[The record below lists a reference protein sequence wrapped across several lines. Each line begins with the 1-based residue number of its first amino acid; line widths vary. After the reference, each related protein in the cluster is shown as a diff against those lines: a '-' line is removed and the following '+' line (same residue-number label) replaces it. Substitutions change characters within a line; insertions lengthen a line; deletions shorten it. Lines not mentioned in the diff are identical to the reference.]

1 MIKIPDS
8 ITQFLRR
15 AKVGEDE
22 LTILA
27 DGLYICDTPVRLH
40 IDGDHVEK
48 AAYGVILL
56 NDDGLLIAQGDRLYD
71 APVGSTYRVLGHESH
86 GALLPPG
93 KTPSGGRIA
102 FIAFDVL
109 IDDPRYESWPSF
121 EEDAAAELEVLAA
134 ELTEPR

>member
-1 MIKIPDS
+1 MIKIPDG

-27 DGLYICDTPVRLH
+27 DGLYICDTPLRLH
-40 IDGDHVEK
+40 IDGDQVEK

-93 KTPSGGRIA
+93 KTPSGGRLA
-102 FIAFDVL
+102 FLAFDVL
-109 IDDPRYESWPSF
+109 IDDPRYELWPSF
-121 EEDAAAELEVLAA
+121 EEDAAAELEVLTT